1 MKLFKNYLLLNI
13 NMDTETDI
21 KQLIKDYIK
30 IDDKISILNKETKD
44 IRKSR
49 NELEER
55 IKQYMID
62 NSIAKVDLGIT
73 SGSLRIS
80 KIKPQ
85 KKINKK
91 LILDVLLDAVD
102 EHKASEI
109 IDDLFNDDETDEIT
123 KLERNKK
130 RNT

>member
-13 NMDTETDI
+13 NMDIDTDI

-62 NSIAKVDLGIT
+62 NSIAKVDLGTT

-91 LILDVLLDAVD
+91 LILDVLLYAVD
-102 EHKASEI
+102 EHKASKI

-123 KLERNKK
+123 KLERKK
-130 RNT
+130 